1 MPIGECAE
9 GKKSTADSWELGASL
24 TKELTSYARS
34 HEEMGGPQL
43 SSKNRGATLND
54 SEKLDELHL

>member
-1 MPIGECAE
+1 
-9 GKKSTADSWELGASL
+9 
-24 TKELTSYARS
+24 
-34 HEEMGGPQL
+34 MGGPQL